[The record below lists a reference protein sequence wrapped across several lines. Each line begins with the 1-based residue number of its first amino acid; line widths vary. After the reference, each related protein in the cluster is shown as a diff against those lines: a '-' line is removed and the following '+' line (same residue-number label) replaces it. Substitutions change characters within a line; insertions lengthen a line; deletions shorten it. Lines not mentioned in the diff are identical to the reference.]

1 MSADQSPKNEY
12 AKGNRR
18 TAARRGA
25 NNARRKVLLVFDLR
39 WDDTKAMLKGVA
51 RYDQGNWDVLLDVQ
65 AASLDESW
73 WLENTPWDGIISR
86 HFNNSF
92 IKIARERKIP
102 VVDLDDAPC
111 IEGFPKVR
119 PNNLLIGQM
128 GARHLLEKGFRA
140 FAYCGVDETWS
151 VERHRGYA
159 EALRAAEKSCHLFTA
174 PYAMVDP
181 RWDAEQ
187 QKEIRQWLEDLPRPL
202 ALMACNDLRALQVV
216 SVCRTAGYLV
226 PNEVAILGVNNDYL
240 RCAFGHPPLSSV
252 ETDKQLAG
260 YRAAQ
265 ILDRMMIHGET
276 QANDEVLIDPLGIV
290 TRQSTDVL
298 AIDDEATSTAL
309 HYIRQFACQGIS
321 VEDVVQR
328 AGIGRHQLERN
339 FRKWVG
345 RSPHAEI
352 RAVQIARAKQLL
364 VDTDMPLKNIA
375 DVVGIPHI
383 EYLIVV
389 FKEHVGLTPGAFRKK
404 HRVTEPTPDRP
415 TFFRAE
421 LEDEV

>member
-1 MSADQSPKNEY
+1 MSAPQSPENEY
-12 AKGNRR
+12 GESPRRRSAK
-18 TAARRGA
+18 RGA
-25 NNARRKVLLVFDLR
+25 GNVRRKVLLVFDLR

-65 AASLDESW
+65 AASLEASW
-73 WLENTPWDGIISR
+73 WLEKTPWDGIITR
-86 HFNNSF
+86 HLNEPFT
-92 IKIARERKIP
+92 KIIRERKIP
-102 VVDLDDAPC
+102 MVNLDDSPHA
-111 IEGFPKVR
+111 EGFAKVR
-119 PNNLLIGQM
+119 PNNHLIGQM
-128 GARHLLEKGFRA
+128 GAEHLMQKGFRA
-140 FAYCGVDETWS
+140 FAFCGVNETWS
-151 VERHRGYA
+151 IERHRGFVDT
-159 EALRAAEKSCHLFTA
+159 LRANGRSCHLMTA
-174 PYAMVDP
+174 PYEMVDP
-181 RWDAEQ
+181 RWDAAQ

-216 SVCRTAGYLV
+216 SVCRAAGYLV

-265 ILDRMMIHGET
+265 ILDRMMIHGE
-276 QANDEVLIDPLGIV
+276 AHAADDVLIDPLGIV

-328 AGIGRHQLERN
+328 AEIGRHQLERN

-352 RAVQIARAKQLL
+352 RAVQVARAKQLL
-364 VDTDMPLKNIA
+364 LDTDMPLKNIA

-404 HRVTEPTPDRP
+404 HRVKEPSADHP